1 MNLDFSNAL
10 QTILFQWLAS
20 REASGSTESRSPQP
34 KWVHPGLDPACGN
47 SNPGQIFADGKDGDF
62 QSLIDDACRR
72 HQVPSSLV
80 RAVIRAESNF
90 NPRAVSSAGAKGLMQ
105 LMPATAEGLGVQ
117 NPLDPAQNIEGGVR
131 LLRQL
136 LDRYQGN
143 LDLTLAAYNAG
154 PGAVDQYQGI
164 PPFQET
170 QIYVPRVKEYLAAEQ
185 NWMV

>member
-1 MNLDFSNAL
+1 
-10 QTILFQWLAS
+10 
-20 REASGSTESRSPQP
+20 
-34 KWVHPGLDPACGN
+34 
-47 SNPGQIFADGKDGDF
+47 
-62 QSLIDDACRR
+62 
-72 HQVPSSLV
+72 
-80 RAVIRAESNF
+80 
-90 NPRAVSSAGAKGLMQ
+90 MQ

-117 NPLDPAQNIEGGVR
+117 DPLDPAQNIEGGVR